1 MTHAPLRASALAL
14 IAAMMATP
22 ALSQD
27 MPIEEPVASDAG
39 APGVA
44 APDTSPA
51 GDLSSNLGAVEELLG
66 EAVDAPEGAPVPEQS
81 PAPAPAEGPADMPAV
96 PAVADEG
103 APVDSPTDTPAP
115 AEEPAIATD
124 PVVVE
129 GPVETGTA
137 VIVAPDAAPG
147 GIAPDLPAVE
157 DGGQDQAPDP
167 ALPVG
172 EEVGEDVLP
181 VPEAAPVDTAP
192 EAGDVPVAEAET
204 PTVEAPTVPAEAT
217 HGLYEEIGT
226 GGDWTAIRFEPSE
239 GRMVCA
245 IFSRPTESLITEN
258 GNAIDALR
266 GERAA
271 FITWESGAAS
281 DTGGVFSAI
290 IGAPIDEAFEGH
302 EFSTESATFP
312 MFGHDD
318 RLYAPADSDAPAI
331 AAIRAGMTLTVKA
344 TLPGG
349 RIAQDT
355 YSLKGVQASTNL
367 AKEACPAAQ

>member
-66 EAVDAPEGAPVPEQS
+66 EAVDASEGAPAPEQS
-81 PAPAPAEGPADMPAV
+81 PALAPAEGPADMPADS
-96 PAVADEG
+96 AVADEG
-103 APVDSPTDTPAP
+103 APVDSSTDTPAP

-137 VIVAPDAAPG
+137 VIVAPDS
-147 GIAPDLPAVE
+147 PAVE
-157 DGGQDQAPDP
+157 DGGQDQPP
-167 ALPVG
+167 VSALPVG
-172 EEVGEDVLP
+172 EEVGEDALP
-181 VPEAAPVDTAP
+181 APEAAPVDTAP
-192 EAGDVPVAEAET
+192 EAGDAPVAEAEA

-302 EFSTESATFP
+302 EFSADTATFP

-318 RLYAPADSDAPAI
+318 RLYTPADFDAPAI